1 MFTKDIHG
9 NEWSPCKNCPSIDPG
24 KCPSRRHRA
33 YCDHIKEN
41 YDAWYSVIRNEPI
54 ETRGPIERNVIG
66 SGPITEQTETVQANA
81 VFHAM
86 ETEKQTS
93 VNPRTVSIKEIRE
106 LINSCDYRG
115 PVVSEGCQCTRIC
128 WMRKGQCNDEP
139 FGKVKD
145 RDCWDCVT
153 TNKVESQIGETNQ
166 KTRDNVTENSQK
178 T

>member
-9 NEWSPCKNCPSIDPG
+9 RDWRPCSLCPSQDPET
-24 KCPSRRHRA
+24 CPSRRHRP
-33 YCDHIKEN
+33 YCDHMKSN
-41 YDAWYSVIRNEPI
+41 PAAWSSVIAEQPQENREPI
-54 ETRGPIERNVIG
+54 QRNVVDRTVITENDKIK
-66 SGPITEQTETVQANA
+66 SGPIVVINSGQQHTHKENG
-81 VFHAM
+81 
-86 ETEKQTS
+86 K
-93 VNPRTVSIKEIRE
+93 TVSIKDIRE

-178 T
+178 A